1 MDDMFSP
8 DADMYFS
15 SVAGPTITDIA
26 GPPLSVL
33 DTFADGTPVA
43 EAQARVANSIGG
55 GAHAHWWCRGDVQAF
70 GLTLLGAAMI
80 HAYSNS

>member
-8 DADMYFS
+8 EPYEYFS
-15 SVAGPTITDIA
+15 SVAGPSLNDVA

-33 DTFADGTPVA
+33 DVFSDGTPVA
-43 EAQARVANSIGG
+43 EAQARVANSVGG
-55 GAHAHWWCRGDVQAF
+55 GAHAHWWNRGDVQAF